1 MYIRFISGFTES
13 IIFRLKIGMLRVV
26 PKWNL
31 ISRRCLSCTIATNR
45 ATNRKKP
52 ETAKKSSGRKRNTG
66 RIDDKISEDEEDRIA
81 QQAFDD
87 ILAEFRSQDD
97 IKRSFFSK
105 TKYIVTLKS
114 SESLLGSTNPSE
126 IYEDKVWIS
135 ETLPSTSKL
144 RLHMIGEAFFEV
156 ENLQKKIEDEELN
169 MKAGFFKKCLVFSAA
184 LAVLP
189 VIAMRFSAEGL
200 RS

>member
-1 MYIRFISGFTES
+1 
-13 IIFRLKIGMLRVV
+13 MLRVV
-26 PKWNL
+26 SKWNL

-45 ATNRKKP
+45 ATNRKKT

-66 RIDDKISEDEEDRIA
+66 RSDDKISEDEEDRIA

-105 TKYIVTLKS
+105 TKYILTLKS
-114 SESLLGSTNPSE
+114 SESFLGSINPSM

-144 RLHMIGEAFFEV
+144 RLHMIGEAFFEA
-156 ENLQKKIEDEELN
+156 ENLQQKIKAEELN
-169 MKAGFFKKCLVFSAA
+169 MKTGFFRKCLIFSAA
-184 LAVLP
+184 LAVVP
-189 VIAMRFSAEGL
+189 GIAMKFSAEGL